1 MKVTIITREFPPNVY
16 GGAGVHVKFLTRE
29 LAKHMQVDV
38 RCFGEQDIPEGSLRV
53 KGYNTWE
60 RMWEGDELKFNS
72 VLGTFSVAL
81 SMVRDRM
88 DSNLVHTHTWYA
100 ALAGYLAKSLYGI
113 PLVCTVHSL
122 EPLRPWKEEQLGR
135 SYGLSAWAEKIALE
149 NADRVIAVSKH
160 SKEDVLKLFDVK
172 PEKVAVIHNGI
183 DLDLYRPL
191 QTDGTRQAFD
201 IGKDYVLFVG
211 RVSRQKGIEHLI
223 NAVQYIDDGV
233 QCVCCTSAP
242 DTKEFEEEIAAKIAR
257 QPRASS
263 GSTPCC
269 ARNNTWSFTATPGFL
284 PAPRCTSRL
293 ASSTWSP
300 WRARPR
306 WWRAAWA
313 ASWRR
318 WWMAR
323 RACWSSRPSPRPWQ
337 RPSTGCSGT
346 GSLQSGSGRTAASA
360 SRSTSPGRASRS
372 GPRSSTRKSSES
384 GRADQ
389 ELRFQCLFTRIKS
402 VWSIFVSL

>member
-1 MKVTIITREFPPNVY
+1 MKITIITREFPPNVY

-38 RCFGEQDIPEGSLRV
+38 RCFGEQDIPEGSLTV

-257 QPRASS
+257 QPRIVWINSLLREEQYVELYSNARVFACPSVYEPFGIINLESMACETPVVAS
-263 GSTPCC
+263 GVGGILETVVDGE
-269 ARNNTWSFTATPGFL
+269 TGL
-284 PAPRCTSRL
+284 LVEPAKPKALAETINRL
-293 ASSTWSP
+293 LRDRKLAERLGKNGRKRVTEHF
-300 WRARPR
+300 
-306 WWRAAWA
+306 
-313 ASWRR
+313 SWKSI
-318 WWMAR
+318 AE
-323 RACWSSRPSPRPWQ
+323 
-337 RPSTGCSGT
+337 
-346 GSLQSGSGRTAASA
+346 RTEKLYKEVL
-360 SRSTSPGRASRS
+360 RE
-372 GPRSSTRKSSES
+372 RK
-384 GRADQ
+384 G
-389 ELRFQCLFTRIKS
+389 
-402 VWSIFVSL
+402 